1 MDTRIKGA
9 GTALVTPF
17 TKDGAV
23 DVTALRRIVRHNID
37 GGIDFL
43 CVLGTTAE
51 TPTLNRDEQLL
62 VRKTVLEEVAGAVPL
77 ILGFGG
83 NNTALM
89 AESLQKE
96 DFSGFDALLIVTPF
110 YNKPNQE
117 GLYRHYKALAEVSPK
132 PIFIYNVPG
141 RTGVNI
147 LPETVVR
154 LAEECPS
161 IVGIKEASGKIEQI
175 RKLISICPA
184 DFTVLS
190 GDDALTCD
198 IMAAGGRGV
207 ISVVSNMY
215 PGQVAGIVHS
225 PEVEARKFNASVE
238 KYFEP
243 LFREGNPVG
252 IKALLSVRGLCGNYL
267 RLPLVPASAAL
278 VEEFKND
285 CNGKD

>member
-1 MDTRIKGA
+1 MKTGIKGA

-17 TKDGAV
+17 TVEGAV
-23 DVTALRRIVRHNID
+23 DVPALRRIVRHNID

-51 TPTLNRDEQLL
+51 TPTLSREEQLL
-62 VRKTVLEEVAGAVPL
+62 VRKTVLEEAAGAVPL

-83 NNTALM
+83 NNTAQM
-89 AESLQKE
+89 VESLKKE
-96 DFSGFDALLIVTPF
+96 DFSGFDALLVVTPF

-117 GLYRHYKALAEVSPK
+117 GLYCHYKALADASPK
-132 PIFIYNVPG
+132 PLFIYNVPG

-154 LAEECPS
+154 LAEGCPS

-175 RKLISICPA
+175 RKLISICPEE
-184 DFTVLS
+184 FTVLS
-190 GDDALTCD
+190 GDDALTCE

-207 ISVVSNMY
+207 ISVASNMF
-215 PGQVAGIVHS
+215 PAQVAKVVHS
-225 PEVEARKFNASVE
+225 SGSEAAQANVAME

-252 IKALLSVRGLCGNYL
+252 IKALLSVRGFCGNFL
-267 RLPLVPASAAL
+267 RLPLVPASSSL
-278 VEEFKND
+278 MEYFRND
-285 CNGKD
+285 CDGKD

>member
-1 MDTRIKGA
+1 MNVRIKGA

-17 TKDGAV
+17 TAEGAV
-23 DVTALRRIVRHNID
+23 DETALRKIIRHNID

-51 TPTLNRDEQLL
+51 TPTLSRGEQLL
-62 VRKTVLEEVAGAVPL
+62 VRKIVLDESAGMVPL

-89 AESLQKE
+89 TETLGSE
-96 DFSGFDALLIVTPF
+96 DFSGFDALLVVTPF

-117 GLYRHYKALAEVSPK
+117 GLYCHYKALAAASPR
-132 PIFIYNVPG
+132 PLFIYNVPG

-147 LPETVVR
+147 LPETVAR
-154 LAEECPS
+154 LASECPS
-161 IVGIKEASGKIEQI
+161 IVGIKEASGKIDQI
-175 RKLISICPA
+175 RKLISLCPKE
-184 DFTVLS
+184 FVVLS

-198 IMAAGGRGV
+198 IMAAGGWGV
-207 ISVVSNMY
+207 ISVISNMF
-215 PGQVAGIVHS
+215 PGQVAKVVHS
-225 PEVEARKFNASVE
+225 SGKEAVQADAAMT

-252 IKALLSVRGLCGNYL
+252 IKALLSVNGLCGNYL
-267 RLPLVPASAAL
+267 RLPLVPASAGL

-285 CNGKD
+285 CNG